1 MAQSLG
7 TGCGGAAQAFSPS
20 HRELLCAI
28 YMNPVAK
35 EQNLKQFEWHLMF
48 QSVISFIE
56 VQSIL
61 RAKNLTFNK

>member
-1 MAQSLG
+1 
-7 TGCGGAAQAFSPS
+7 
-20 HRELLCAI
+20 
-28 YMNPVAK
+28 MNPVAK

-56 VQSIL
+56 VQSVL